1 MYFFPC
7 TESSDHFEKTVIHFK
22 HHYSQRV
29 HFCMTKDNLRNFHI
43 IFCLSAWKNQQ
54 KMRKC
59 KKKNKSL
66 TETEWL
72 QRADNRG
79 QVRDFLFKNT
89 QNWME
94 KLRLQIMWSLSDR
107 KFTEDLIQQSNELR
121 TSMLVSL
128 ALGLVVQSVVTWQ
141 RNSYRI
147 DWSELVLSNSLMLQK
162 KLHHFSYS
170 FLYFSA
176 LYLLH
181 PQKNTLTHRKST
193 SASVSRSSVLTSQ

>member
-1 MYFFPC
+1 MSFSLEEPTENEKMQEKEQVTHRNWVT
-7 TESSDHFEKTVIHFK
+7 TES
-22 HHYSQRV
+22 
-29 HFCMTKDNLRNFHI
+29 
-43 IFCLSAWKNQQ
+43 WQQ
-54 KMRKC
+54 
-59 KKKNKSL
+59 
-66 TETEWL
+66 
-72 QRADNRG
+72 
-79 QVRDFLFKNT
+79 
-89 QNWME
+89 
-94 KLRLQIMWSLSDR
+94 
-107 KFTEDLIQQSNELR
+107 R
-121 TSMLVSL
+121 TSQGLSLQKHTKLDGKAKTANYVVPLWSQIYRRLDTTEQWTKNFNASITSIGLGSAVSGNL
-128 ALGLVVQSVVTWQ
+128 Q